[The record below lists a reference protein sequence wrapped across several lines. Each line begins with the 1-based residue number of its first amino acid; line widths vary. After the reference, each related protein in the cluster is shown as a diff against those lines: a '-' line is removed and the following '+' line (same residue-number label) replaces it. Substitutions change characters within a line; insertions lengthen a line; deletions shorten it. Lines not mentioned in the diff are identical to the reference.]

1 VTSPDPHDR
10 DAGLLERDLAE
21 AREHLA
27 ATSEVLLALG
37 RSGSDPEPTL
47 GAVVDSARALC
58 RADCALLYLL
68 EGETFRAARTSG
80 VRDDVTAYIREHPIG
95 LDRGSLSGRVGLWR
109 RPGQIEDVLE
119 DRDYVRTDYQQ
130 IAGFRTVVAAPMLL
144 DDDLVGVLNLWRMTV
159 EPFDAR
165 EMTLLTAFAAHAA
178 VAIRN
183 AHLVRALELRSAELE
198 VAGRHKSEFLA
209 SMSHEL
215 RTPLNAVI
223 GFSEVL
229 LERMFGDINE
239 RQEEYLRDIRASG
252 RHLLELLNDILDLSK
267 VEAGAMVLEV
277 SHVDVAD
284 TVEHVANMMR
294 ERATRR
300 NIRLV
305 NDVDAS
311 IGLLDADEL
320 RLRQVLLNL
329 LSNAVKFTL
338 PGGTVR
344 VTAVREPETVVLA
357 VTDTGPGIPAADQER
372 IFDSFQQGTWTTSRQ
387 EGTGLGLTL
396 CKRIVEMHGGTIG
409 VDSEVGVGSTF
420 TVRLPARSS
429 GEDLPDALP
438 EGGVRRQMVLVV
450 EDDPGS
456 ADLMEAYLTGTDYDV
471 VVARDGS
478 AGLDLVRRRR
488 PDAVLL
494 DIQLPGL
501 VGWEV
506 MGAMRADPVTAAI
519 PVVVVSVMDER
530 ARGLESGA
538 VEYLVKPVS
547 RDEVLAALGAA
558 LTSGSRAGSS

>member
-1 VTSPDPHDR
+1 
-10 DAGLLERDLAE
+10 
-21 AREHLA
+21 
-27 ATSEVLLALG
+27 
-37 RSGSDPEPTL
+37 
-47 GAVVDSARALC
+47 
-58 RADCALLYLL
+58 
-68 EGETFRAARTSG
+68 
-80 VRDDVTAYIREHPIG
+80 
-95 LDRGSLSGRVGLWR
+95 
-109 RPGQIEDVLE
+109 
-119 DRDYVRTDYQQ
+119 
-130 IAGFRTVVAAPMLL
+130 
-144 DDDLVGVLNLWRMTV
+144 
-159 EPFDAR
+159 
-165 EMTLLTAFAAHAA
+165 
-178 VAIRN
+178 
-183 AHLVRALELRSAELE
+183 
-198 VAGRHKSEFLA
+198 
-209 SMSHEL
+209 
-215 RTPLNAVI
+215 
-223 GFSEVL
+223 
-229 LERMFGDINE
+229 
-239 RQEEYLRDIRASG
+239 
-252 RHLLELLNDILDLSK
+252 
-267 VEAGAMVLEV
+267 VLEV